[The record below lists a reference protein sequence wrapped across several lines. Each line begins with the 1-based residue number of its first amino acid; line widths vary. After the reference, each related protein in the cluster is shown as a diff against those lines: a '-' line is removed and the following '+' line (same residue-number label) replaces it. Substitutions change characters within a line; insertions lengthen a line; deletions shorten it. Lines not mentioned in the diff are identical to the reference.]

1 MTASALLTDL
11 CRRGVV
17 LRLSEDRLRILIPK
31 DALTPELREALVAV
45 KPQMMGLIEIADQ
58 YRRLLRDAFAARAVT
73 RKEAAARRRH
83 FADEQARIVD
93 DLGQAL
99 AAAVADMEVRAWRVD
114 TGSCPTC
121 EGSGSCQA
129 CASSSSN
136 EES

>member
-45 KPQMMGLIEIADQ
+45 KPQMMGLIELADQ
-58 YRRLLRDAFAARAVT
+58 YRRLLRDAFAERPTT
-73 RKEAAARRRH
+73 RKEGAARRRQ
-83 FADEQARIVD
+83 FADEQARLVD
-93 DLGQAL
+93 DLGPAL
-99 AAAVADMEVRAWRVD
+99 AGAVADMEARAWRAD

-121 EGSGSCQA
+121 EGSGQCQA
-129 CASSSSN
+129 CTSSSG